1 MYNSVQECT
10 PDINSDLASVVK
22 WCESNKLTIN
32 AKKTKTMTFSS
43 RQIIKK
49 ITYEPTFLYNELID
63 HVPSYKYLG
72 ITLDSCLTFSKHI
85 ANLIKVLNHKVY
97 LLNKV
102 RPNLNRKAS
111 ITIYKSM
118 ILPHIDY
125 GDLFYSAS
133 NQNLLDKIQR
143 IQKRC
148 LKICLNTNPPP
159 NIGQAHSMT
168 KVNYLSDRRQ
178 SHLLNFVFSRTKR
191 TSFIDSR
198 VIVTRTHDEVL
209 LKVEQPRCAKFTHSI
224 LYKGALV
231 WNGLDKEYRA
241 LTDGAKFKRSMKK
254 SLWSKLS

>member
-1 MYNSVQECT
+1 MVELSKKMLKGSIYNSVKNLKGNREWST
-10 PDINSDLASVVK
+10 VSISDDLSP
-22 WCESNKLTIN
+22 EENNKLRDF
-32 AKKTKTMTFSS
+32 KV
-43 RQIIKK
+43 
-49 ITYEPTFLYNELID
+49 YNELID

-143 IQKRC
+143 VQNRC

-168 KVNYLSDRRQ
+168 
-178 SHLLNFVFSRTKR
+178 
-191 TSFIDSR
+191 I
-198 VIVTRTHDEVL
+198 
-209 LKVEQPRCAKFTHSI
+209 
-224 LYKGALV
+224 
-231 WNGLDKEYRA
+231 
-241 LTDGAKFKRSMKK
+241 
-254 SLWSKLS
+254 KLITWAIAANHTC